1 MSSNEQ
7 GLVRNREK
15 VKLDKENEVAGDLT
29 RLCPLPPSSL
39 ANILTCFGL
48 TTGSATANLALFSLL
63 TQTRV
68 AEREH
73 ATMSSTLSDHC
84 TRHFVQYKFSFVFVF
99 SRISEMGKSSNMG
112 LSSVFFVKGVAKAIP
127 WRPFPTCSGA
137 LGGRL
142 LGFRV

>member
-29 RLCPLPPSSL
+29 RLCPLLPSSL
-39 ANILTCFGL
+39 ENILTCFGL

-63 TQTRV
+63 TQTCV

-73 ATMSSTLSDHC
+73 ATMSSTLPDHC
-84 TRHFVQYKFSFVFVF
+84 TRHFVQHNFSFVFVF
-99 SRISEMGKSSNMG
+99 SQNSEMGKPSNVG
-112 LSSVFFVKGVAKAIP
+112 LSSVLFCQGSCESDPPASISNLF
-127 WRPFPTCSGA
+127 
-137 LGGRL
+137 GRF
-142 LGFRV
+142 GR